1 MTYSGHT
8 STAHVVDTHL
18 SLFDFVTL
26 SLAIGR
32 GVWKKFLHKFLI
44 KILLELQIW
53 ECYARGWTRPG
64 DSLSLKALDRL
75 F

>member
-1 MTYSGHT
+1 VAHFDCSRSGHT
-8 STAHVVDTHL
+8 SQSFCFRHPFPRHRE
-18 SLFDFVTL
+18 
-26 SLAIGR
+26 R
-32 GVWKKFLHKFLI
+32 GTEEIFAQILI

-53 ECYARGWTRPG
+53 ECYARGWTWPG